1 MSLTEQQIKTALAA
15 AVDPN
20 TGKDFVAGRAVK
32 NIRIDG
38 DDVSFDVELGY
49 PARTQIDPIRKQV
62 IAAVRTLV
70 LSLRASVPAILPSC
84 VPASLRLLVLAAAQA
99 TLTIVDPR

>member
-38 DDVSFDVELGY
+38 INCVIVRALPPCCSPTGY
-49 PARTQIDPIRKQV
+49 C
-62 IAAVRTLV
+62 
-70 LSLRASVPAILPSC
+70 LPG
-84 VPASLRLLVLAAAQA
+84 
-99 TLTIVDPR
+99 